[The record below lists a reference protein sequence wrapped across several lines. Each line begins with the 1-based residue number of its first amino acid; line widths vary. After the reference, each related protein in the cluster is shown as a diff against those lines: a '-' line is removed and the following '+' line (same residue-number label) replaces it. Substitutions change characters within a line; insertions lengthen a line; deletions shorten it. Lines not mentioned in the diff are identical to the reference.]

1 MAPTTLSAYRKG
13 INLGGWLSQYGDA
26 GEGHFARFITEAD
39 IRRIADWGMDHV
51 RLPVDCTVLEERD
64 APHGFIEAGFAR
76 IDDCIAWCERAGL
89 NLILDLHKAPGYS
102 FDNLAANELFRSP
115 ALQARMLRIW
125 KTLAT
130 RYADRYPR
138 MVFELMN
145 EVVLPDSGPWNTLIH
160 EIVPAIHAIDPKR
173 LVMVG
178 GNHYNAVHE
187 LANLRRFDDPR
198 VLYTFHFYEPLPFT
212 HQGAHWVPELV
223 AYGQVLDY
231 PGPMEGLG
239 AFLAGNP
246 AARERLGAFKDMTGD
261 RKELR
266 TLLLP
271 ALEFMQAH
279 KVPLYC
285 GEFGVIETA
294 PAGSRRRWHADIVD
308 LFNEY
313 GIGRAVWS
321 YKEMDFGLVD
331 ARGKVRDPEL
341 VSIIARG

>member
-1 MAPTTLSAYRKG
+1 
-13 INLGGWLSQYGDA
+13 
-26 GEGHFARFITEAD
+26 
-39 IRRIADWGMDHV
+39 
-51 RLPVDCTVLEERD
+51 
-64 APHGFIEAGFAR
+64 
-76 IDDCIAWCERAGL
+76 
-89 NLILDLHKAPGYS
+89 
-102 FDNLAANELFRSP
+102 
-115 ALQARMLRIW
+115 
-125 KTLAT
+125 
-130 RYADRYPR
+130 
-138 MVFELMN
+138 
-145 EVVLPDSGPWNTLIH
+145 
-160 EIVPAIHAIDPKR
+160 
-173 LVMVG
+173 
-178 GNHYNAVHE
+178 
-187 LANLRRFDDPR
+187 
-198 VLYTFHFYEPLPFT
+198 
-212 HQGAHWVPELV
+212 
-223 AYGQVLDY
+223 
-231 PGPMEGLG
+231 MEGLG
-239 AFLAGNP
+239 AFLAANP
-246 AARERLGAFKDMTGD
+246 AARERLGAFKDMSGD